1 MADKSCMAMR
11 KCSVGRQIQN
21 PSQEATVLALQ
32 IRLTKEEHQSLILLG
47 RHWQELFGIP
57 FEPENLLEAFLADF
71 TKSSRSSGRGA
82 ARLIEEWFLSTDIS
96 TPLRRSWI

>member
-1 MADKSCMAMR
+1 MAMR
-11 KCSVGRQIQN
+11 ECSISRRVQS
-21 PSQEATVLALQ
+21 PSQKATVLALQ

-57 FEPENLLEAFLADF
+57 FEPEILLEAFLADF

-82 ARLIEEWFLSTDIS
+82 ARLIEEWFLRTDIS
-96 TPLRRSWI
+96 TPLRRSWV